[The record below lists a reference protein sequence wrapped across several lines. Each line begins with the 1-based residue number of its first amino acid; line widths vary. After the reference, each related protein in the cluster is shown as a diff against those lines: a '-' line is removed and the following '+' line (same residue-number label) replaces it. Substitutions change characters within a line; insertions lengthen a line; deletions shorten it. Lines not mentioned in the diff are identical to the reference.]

1 MTLSGGEPLLQA
13 DFAVALLRQARA
25 RRLKTAVETCG
36 MVPATSVRAAAP
48 YLNYVLFDIKHMD
61 SAAHE
66 ARTGR
71 PNTRI
76 LDNFR
81 ILAEEFP
88 DVPILARTPVIPGF
102 NDSEEAITAIAAFLK
117 PFERVLYEM
126 LPYHR
131 LGTQK
136 YHFLGRRPPMGDVAL
151 DKTVMARLQRT
162 ALDILGARVQI
173 PR

>member
-1 MTLSGGEPLLQA
+1 
-13 DFAVALLRQARA
+13 
-25 RRLKTAVETCG
+25 
-36 MVPATSVRAAAP
+36 
-48 YLNYVLFDIKHMD
+48 
-61 SAAHE
+61 
-66 ARTGR
+66 
-71 PNTRI
+71 
-76 LDNFR
+76 
-81 ILAEEFP
+81 
-88 DVPILARTPVIPGF
+88 
-102 NDSEEAITAIAAFLK
+102 
-117 PFERVLYEM
+117 M

>member
-13 DFAVALLRQARA
+13 DFALALLRQARV
-25 RRLKTAVETCG
+25 RRIKTAVETCG
-36 MVPATSVRAAAP
+36 MVPVATVRAAAP
-48 YLNYVLFDIKHMD
+48 YLNFALFDIKQMD
-61 SAAHE
+61 SAVHE
-66 ARTGR
+66 AQTGL
-71 PNTRI
+71 PNARI
-76 LDNFR
+76 LENFR

-88 DVPILARTPVIPGF
+88 DLPILARTPIIPGF
-102 NDSEEAITAIAAFLK
+102 NDSEEAVAAIAAFLK
-117 PFERVLYEM
+117 PYARVNYEM

-136 YHFLGRRPPMGDVAL
+136 YHFLGRRPPMGDVTL
-151 DKTVMARLQRT
+151 GKNVMPRLQRA